1 MTFAII
7 ITIAAI
13 AVILGIS
20 ITMNTYAQVVPQ
32 QLRPTL
38 SLSEITK
45 NVVKNQVSQI
55 MDNKSEEDH
64 IKSLENASK
73 NCDEK
78 EENIELRMCSSKE
91 GNKINNDPLG
101 LFIDISNKTQ

>member
-1 MTFAII
+1 MFAII

-20 ITMNTYAQVVPQ
+20 ITMNTYAQGVPE
-32 QLRPTL
+32 QLPPTL

-45 NVVKNQVSQI
+45 DVVKDQVSQI

-78 EENIELRMCSSKE
+78 EENIELRMCNSKE